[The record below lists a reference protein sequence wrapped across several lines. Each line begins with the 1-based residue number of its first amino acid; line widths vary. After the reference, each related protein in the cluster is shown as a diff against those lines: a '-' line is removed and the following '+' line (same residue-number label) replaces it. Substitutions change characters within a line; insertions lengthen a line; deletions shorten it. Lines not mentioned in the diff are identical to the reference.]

1 VSFTVSLGLTTR
13 LSGALHHSIATLK
26 SSVYSLTPSSLA
38 YRDADMLDLPIA
50 FPHESPADFRVFIT
64 FLETGSL
71 RHPNLRAVTASGFVF
86 RFLAELYAFAGVYK
100 ADAFRNAILDAF
112 LLRIMAAPRDLPYEQ
127 VQDVYKH
134 TRHSSSLRD
143 LIIDVMVNMGTSKE
157 IRRCMGTLKKDFLL
171 DCLEIAVED
180 CVVPFQKP
188 KGWLERKADRMC
200 REYHVHSEEELRAS
214 AQLEDDEMEVSGE
227 EGGDRD
233 MEELATTGHDE
244 EQDEEQD
251 DEPLDV
257 SDEVKQQ
264 MQNLED
270 LRKLR
275 IHY

>member
-1 VSFTVSLGLTTR
+1 
-13 LSGALHHSIATLK
+13 
-26 SSVYSLTPSSLA
+26 
-38 YRDADMLDLPIA
+38 MLDLPIA
-50 FPHESPADFRVFIT
+50 FPRESPADFRVFIT

-134 TRHSSSLRD
+134 TRDFSSLRD
-143 LIIDVMVNMGTSKE
+143 LIIDVIVNMGTSKE

-171 DCLEIAVED
+171 DCLEMAAED

-200 REYHVHSEEELRAS
+200 REYHVHSEEELRAP

-233 MEELATTGHDE
+233 MEEFATTGHDE
-244 EQDEEQD
+244 EQDEKQD